1 MVEEGRE
8 SNQVAKKLGEPGS
21 STAGGNIL
29 VSIYWPDNSSL
40 ILDVIYPHMQLGV
53 ISTSSM

>member
-1 MVEEGRE
+1 
-8 SNQVAKKLGEPGS
+8 VAKKLGEPGS

-40 ILDVIYPHMQLGV
+40 ILDAIYPHMQLGV